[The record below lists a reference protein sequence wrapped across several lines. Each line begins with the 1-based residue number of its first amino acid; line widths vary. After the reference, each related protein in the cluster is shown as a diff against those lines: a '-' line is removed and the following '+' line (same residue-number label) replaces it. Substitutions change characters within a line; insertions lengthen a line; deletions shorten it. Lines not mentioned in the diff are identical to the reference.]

1 MSATTTLKRSYDTF
15 VTEDENSRR
24 LLHHHDYNSNCG
36 AKPFCFGS
44 SATIDFTSHQG
55 ELSSSSSASSSSSTA
70 LDADTIKQSM
80 KKRRERLL
88 YSKTQPKT
96 THTYVARE
104 ESKKPSVQEFIS
116 SYLKE
121 KRKFLLQHFPDQK
134 SNIDFNQNTF
144 TMEEVEQLL
153 KVRDEQ
159 NYQEMNEKIQEKLSE
174 QYELFTKFNHDYIS
188 KQFKETDFSYTS

>member
-15 VTEDENSRR
+15 VSEDENSRR
-24 LLHHHDYNSNCG
+24 LLHDYNMSCG

-44 SATIDFTSHQG
+44 SATLDFTSQQQG
-55 ELSSSSSASSSSSTA
+55 ESSSSASSSSSS
-70 LDADTIKQSM
+70 LDADTIRQSM

-96 THTYVARE
+96 THTYVTRE

-121 KRKFLLQHFPDQK
+121 KRKFYYNIFLIK
-134 SNIDFNQNTF
+134 SPTLILIKIRSQWRKLN
-144 TMEEVEQLL
+144 
-153 KVRDEQ
+153 
-159 NYQEMNEKIQEKLSE
+159 NY
-174 QYELFTKFNHDYIS
+174 
-188 KQFKETDFSYTS
+188 

>member
-15 VTEDENSRR
+15 VSEDENSRR
-24 LLHHHDYNSNCG
+24 LLHDYNMSCG

-44 SATIDFTSHQG
+44 SATLDFTSQQQG
-55 ELSSSSSASSSSSTA
+55 ESSSSASSSSS
-70 LDADTIKQSM
+70 LDADTIRQSM

-96 THTYVARE
+96 THTYVTRE